1 MTIRGLAAWFLATFL
16 LTSAAYAHGGVGM
29 VDNRCVLRIGPDLMF
44 FTGYQ
49 PQNSRGE
56 FCDDIPSPG
65 LTVVALDMQ
74 ETELRDMLT
83 EIRIIRDDGSHTRMN
98 GLPVLTDAELASKE
112 VLDPVTINYL
122 PPKKYPTGTLTFSHT
137 FPENG
142 KFIGIVTVRNEHGQ
156 TFVSQFPFAVGQPL
170 GKSVALYGL
179 LAAAGLAAIY
189 GLWRYGGQKPKT
201 APAAPKGP
209 A

>member
-1 MTIRGLAAWFLATFL
+1 MIIRGLAAWVLATVL

-29 VDNRCVLRIGPDLMF
+29 VDNRCVLRIGKDIMF

-83 EIRIIRDDGSHTRMN
+83 EIRIIKDDGTHTQLN
-98 GLPVLTDAELASKE
+98 GLPVLSPEELANKGA
-112 VLDPVTINYL
+112 LDPVTINYL
-122 PPKKYPTGTLTFSHT
+122 PPKKYPTGTLTFQHT

-142 KFIGIVTVRNEHGQ
+142 KFIGIVTVRNEHDQ
-156 TFVSQFPFAVGQPL
+156 TFVSQFPFAVGEPI
-170 GKSVALYGL
+170 GKSLALYGL
-179 LAAAGLAAIY
+179 LAVVGLGAIY
-189 GLWRYGGQKPKT
+189 GLWRYGIRKPT
-201 APAAPKGP
+201 ATASPK
-209 A
+209 